1 MSGNP
6 LRYLV
11 VIVLLALTGL
21 GAIFLSAQDQEP
33 ERAQAGYTF
42 VTDVD
47 TWRRTNRQ
55 RTVTTPYDFRVGP
68 DLDDVP
74 LELGKWRGVDVPE
87 TNQEVFIIL
96 EPERYVLRRY
106 ERYEE
111 PEIDSEGAS
120 RPHLWLTLIGSHKLK
135 SFHPPQICYRSIGW
149 QTQVGSEAI
158 PIGHSDLYAL
168 KAAASS
174 QEGRTI
180 TLYFYIWPDASRD
193 TEGQGA
199 VMFRVSAAA
208 QGAEEETLALG
219 REFIQ
224 LFFLDAQNKD
234 P

>member
-21 GAIFLSAQDQEP
+21 GAIFLSAQDQELEQAP
-33 ERAQAGYTF
+33 AGYTF

-47 TWRRTNRQ
+47 AWLRTDRQ
-55 RTVTTPYDFRVGP
+55 RTVTTSYDFRLGP
-68 DLDDVP
+68 NLDDIP
-74 LELGKWRGVDVPE
+74 LELGKWRGVNVPE

-96 EPERYVLRRY
+96 EPEHYLLRRY

-111 PEIDSEGAS
+111 PEVDLAGAS
-120 RPHLWLTLIGSHKLK
+120 RPQLWLTLIGSHKLK

-158 PIGHSDLYAL
+158 PIGGSDLYAL
-168 KAAASS
+168 KAVASG
-174 QEGRTI
+174 EGRRTI
-180 TLYFYIWPDASRD
+180 VLYFYIWPDASRD

-199 VMFRVSAAA
+199 VMFRVSAAL
-208 QGAEEETLALG
+208 QGTEEATVALA
-219 REFIQ
+219 REFIP
-224 LFFLDAQNKD
+224 LFFLDAR